1 MKAKKIFSILSAIAL
16 TAIMS
21 TSCVS
26 TKKIVYFQGADSL
39 FLESQKI
46 AQQYEMRL
54 KPADQVLVKITCS
67 EPTLLQIFAQDVTMG
82 TSGQSSNYMNSS
94 TGSMGSAYGYT
105 VTNSGDL
112 VLPAVGSVHVDHMT
126 VTEAGVAIEKVIK
139 EKGLIND
146 PIVTVRLLNARVTVV
161 GAAKTAKVVSLT
173 SERNT
178 IIDVLAQC
186 GDVDDAGL
194 RQNIKLFREQNGQLA
209 MYSVDLTSSD
219 IFSSPAYYVQQ
230 NDMIYVEPNK
240 SKRVKSSPFY
250 TALGAWGTIIG
261 IMSTVTSL
269 AVVIATQIKK

>member
-1 MKAKKIFSILSAIAL
+1 MKTKKIFSILSAIAV
-16 TAIMS
+16 TAILS

-26 TKKIVYFQGADSL
+26 TKKIVYFQGSDSL

-54 KPADQVLVKITCS
+54 KPADQVLIKITCS

-82 TSGQSSNYMNSS
+82 TSGQSGNYMNST

-112 VLPAVGSVHVDHMT
+112 VLPAVGNVHVDHMT
-126 VTEAGVAIEKVIK
+126 VTEAGEAIEKVIK
-139 EKGLIND
+139 EKGLIID
-146 PIVTVRLLNARVTVV
+146 PIVTVRLLNARVTVI
-161 GAAKTAKVVSLT
+161 GAANSSRVVNLT

-178 IIDVLAQC
+178 IVDVLAQC

-194 RQNIKLFREQNGQLA
+194 RQNIKLYREENGQLA
-209 MYSVDLTSSD
+209 MYNIDLTSAN
-219 IFSSPAYYVQQ
+219 IFKSPAYYVQQ

-250 TALGAWGTIIG
+250 TALAAWGSIIG
-261 IMSTVTSL
+261 AVSTAVSL
-269 AVVIATQIKK
+269 GVLIYKTTGK